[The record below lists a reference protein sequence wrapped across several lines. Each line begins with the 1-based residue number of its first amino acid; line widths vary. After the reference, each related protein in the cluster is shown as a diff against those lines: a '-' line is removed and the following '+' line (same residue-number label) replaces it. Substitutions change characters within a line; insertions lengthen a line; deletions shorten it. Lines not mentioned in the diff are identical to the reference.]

1 MTHFRSHVWSE
12 EMFLDEAAAD
22 FADTEDMLKT
32 AEVIHI
38 HQLLSMKLLNF
49 TVRC

>member
-1 MTHFRSHVWSE
+1 MHIRSHVWSE

-38 HQLLSMKLLNF
+38 Y
-49 TVRC
+49 